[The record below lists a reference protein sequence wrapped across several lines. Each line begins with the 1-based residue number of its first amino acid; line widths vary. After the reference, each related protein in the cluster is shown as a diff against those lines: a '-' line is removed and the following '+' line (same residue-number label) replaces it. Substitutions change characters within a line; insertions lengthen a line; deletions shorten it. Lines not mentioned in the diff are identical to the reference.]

1 MAGETSFRGCVVGK
15 WEADG
20 SPEWVEY
27 NRVLDWAIECDSD
40 FESRGLN
47 PAPVLR
53 EHIKNRDKG
62 LRSYLRGNRFHF
74 DFSNRPN
81 RRNRIL

>member
-1 MAGETSFRGCVVGK
+1 MSGETSLRGCIIGK
-15 WEADG
+15 WEDDD
-20 SPEWVEY
+20 SPLSVQY
-27 NRVLDWAIECDSD
+27 DQVLQWATDCDSD